1 MRAGRPATVTLR
13 VPPGADLTVRV
24 RREDGG
30 VRDVEA
36 TTRDAGL
43 GTADVH
49 GGPRTAVELD
59 LPTDL
64 PLGYHTLE
72 VDGAVDGTAEG
83 LLAVAP
89 PAAPLPEDL
98 PRAWGWMLQVYAL
111 LGEGSWGIGDLADL
125 RTVLTW
131 SAERGAHF
139 AVANPLHAQ
148 APVPPVEPSPYFPS
162 SRRFHDPLMLRVE
175 EVPEVAALEGE
186 ARDRVAGLAAQARP
200 NPHRIDR
207 DAVQAAKMA
216 ALGEAFAALPP
227 ERHAAL
233 EAFAAAQGPA
243 LRDFATFCA
252 IGEIHGV
259 PFGTWPAELRHP
271 DAPAVAAFRERHA
284 ERVSFHMW
292 LQMLCNE
299 QLEAAQGAARDAGMR
314 LGVVHDLAVGVDAG
328 GADAWAL
335 QDEIALGVTVGA
347 PPDYFNQQGQDWAQ
361 PPLLP
366 NRLPE
371 TGFAPFRDM
380 LAAVLRHAGGIR
392 IDHVMG
398 LFRLFWI
405 PEGATP
411 AEGTYVR
418 YPSEDMLGILA
429 LEAHRADAVVVG
441 EDLGTV
447 EPGVRETLSAQQ
459 VLGSQVLYFERDDAD
474 DSRLRPA
481 SAYRETALASV
492 STHDLPTAAGW
503 WTGEDV
509 RLRTELG
516 LLGEDADPAAEWA
529 HKDAERG
536 LMHRHLR
543 EAGLV
548 GEEPTLEELIVAMHA
563 FLAETPSRLVA
574 ASLHDAV
581 GDRRQPNLPGTV
593 TIYPNWRLPLA
604 VPDEHA
610 EEGHRELALEEA
622 LAHPLLERVVAAL
635 ETRRPG
641 RT

>member
-1 MRAGRPATVTLR
+1 MRAGTPATVTLR
-13 VPPGADLTVRV
+13 VPPDADLVVRV
-24 RREDGG
+24 RGETGEVREVAG
-30 VRDVEA
+30 A
-36 TTRDAGL
+36 TRDAGL
-43 GTADVH
+43 GSLDVH
-49 GGPRTAVELD
+49 GRTRTAVELD

-72 VDGAVDGTAEG
+72 VEGATDEPAEG
-83 LLAVAP
+83 MLAVAP
-89 PAAPLPEDL
+89 PVAPLPEDL

-125 RTVLTW
+125 RSVLTW
-131 SAERGAHF
+131 SAGRGAHF

-175 EVPEVAALEGE
+175 EVPEVAALDGE
-186 ARDRVAGLAAQARP
+186 ARDRLAGLAAQAQP
-200 NPHRIDR
+200 DPHRIDR

-227 ERHAAL
+227 QRRARL
-233 EAFAAAQGPA
+233 EGFAAQQGPG

-252 IGEIHGV
+252 IAEIHGV
-259 PFGTWPAELRHP
+259 PFGTWPAELQHP
-271 DAPAVAAFRERHA
+271 DAPAVAAFRERHSD
-284 ERVSFHMW
+284 RVTFHMW
-292 LQMLCNE
+292 LQMLCDE
-299 QLEAAQGAARDAGMR
+299 QLETTQRAARDAGMR

-335 QDEIALGVTVGA
+335 QDELALGVTVGA

-411 AEGTYVR
+411 ADGTYVR

-447 EPGVRETLSAQQ
+447 EPGVRETLTAQQ

-509 RLRTELG
+509 RLRIELG
-516 LLGEDADPAAEWA
+516 LLGDGADPAAEWA
-529 HKDAERG
+529 HRDAERG

-543 EAGLV
+543 DAGLV

-563 FLAETPSRLVA
+563 FLAETPARLVA

-593 TIYPNWRLPLA
+593 TIYPNWQLPLA

-610 EEGHRELALEEA
+610 GEGHRELALEEA

-635 ETRRPG
+635 ESRRPG
-641 RT
+641 RP